1 MMKINCLACGHNV
14 DLDEIY
20 SDYDGLVKCYACS
33 ALLDIRTEDGQI
45 KAVRFVTIARGLPE
59 SEEDFEVLR
68 TADARALTNVS
79 GL

>member
-20 SDYDGLVKCYACS
+20 SDYVGMVKCYVCS

-45 KAVRFVTIARGLPE
+45 KTVRFIKIARGLPE
-59 SEEDFEVLR
+59 SEEDFDGIR
-68 TADARALTNVS
+68 TADALAR
-79 GL
+79 